1 MKSEFM
7 LSVVIPIYNEE
18 LNIVELNSR
27 IGLALGNVKNYEIIF
42 VDDGSTDGTL
52 QMIKNLADGNSRI
65 KFLSFS
71 RNFGHQNALRAG
83 LEFATGDCVVSMD
96 GDLQHPPELIVRM
109 IEKWQEGFEIVYTIR
124 KDCEK
129 ISFIKR
135 KTANI
140 FYKLMSTL
148 SDVNIPQGAA
158 DFRLLDKKIVEIIM
172 KMNENNLFLR
182 GLVSWVG
189 FNQFAIEYEPE
200 ARFAGKTKYSLRK
213 MISLAINGITSFS
226 IKPLRLATILG
237 SVIAVFSF
245 IYGFYA
251 IYIKVFTDEA
261 MSGWTS
267 LLVSVLFL
275 AGIQLLTFGIMGE
288 YIGKLFMESKRRP
301 SFIIKEKNI

>member
-1 MKSEFM
+1 
-7 LSVVIPIYNEE
+7 
-18 LNIVELNSR
+18 
-27 IGLALGNVKNYEIIF
+27 
-42 VDDGSTDGTL
+42 
-52 QMIKNLADGNSRI
+52 
-65 KFLSFS
+65 
-71 RNFGHQNALRAG
+71 
-83 LEFATGDCVVSMD
+83 
-96 GDLQHPPELIVRM
+96 
-109 IEKWQEGFEIVYTIR
+109 
-124 KDCEK
+124 
-129 ISFIKR
+129 
-135 KTANI
+135 
-140 FYKLMSTL
+140 MSTL

-301 SFIIKEKNI
+301 SFIIKEKNL